1 MKDFF
6 KRVFTWLLLG
16 VTFGGAYLHSMLLF
30 MLLLLGIFLIVLLM
44 EWPGLVPLEG
54 LEAVLLSLLYPGLP
68 MIGLLTLHGVFYAT
82 DFYLPLYPFA
92 VAWTADTF
100 GYLVGKICGWHKI
113 YPSISPGK
121 SWQGLAGSVVGVCLL
136 NWFMLPKLGAKFA
149 GIVSIS
155 PWWLS
160 IAFSTILTVIAFLGG
175 LLLSILK
182 RSKNLKDA
190 GTLLPGHGGFL
201 DRFDSVFAVVLV
213 VWIML
218 LIK

>member
-6 KRVFTWLLLG
+6 KRACTWLLLS

-30 MLLLLGIFLIVLLM
+30 MILLLITFLIVLLS
-44 EWPGLVPLEG
+44 EWPRLVPLAG
-54 LEAVLLSLLYPGLP
+54 VEAVLLSLLYPGLP
-68 MIGLLTLHGVFYAT
+68 MIGLLALHCMFYPI

-113 YPSISPGK
+113 CPSVSPGK
-121 SWQGLAGSVVGVCLL
+121 SWQGLAGSVAGVYLL
-136 NWFMLPKLGAKFA
+136 NWFMLPKIEAKFA
-149 GIVSIS
+149 LALSSG
-155 PWWLS
+155 WWS
-160 IAFSTILTVIAFLGG
+160 WMIIFSVAATVIAFLGG
-175 LLLSILK
+175 FLLSILK

-190 GTLLPGHGGFL
+190 GNILPGHGGFL

>member
-6 KRVFTWLLLG
+6 KRASTWILLG
-16 VTFGGAYLHSMLLF
+16 VTFGGAYMHSMLLF
-30 MLLLLGIFLIVLLM
+30 MLLLSVIFLIVLFS
-44 EWPGLVPLEG
+44 EWSRLVPLAG
-54 LEAVLLSLLYPGLP
+54 IEAVLLSLLYPGLP
-68 MIGLLTLHGVFYAT
+68 MIGLLVLLGLFYET

-100 GYLVGKICGWHKI
+100 GYLVGKLCGKHKI
-113 YPSISPGK
+113 CPSISPGK
-121 SWQGLAGSVVGVCLL
+121 SWEGLAGGVVGVWVLNLL
-136 NWFMLPKLGAKFA
+136 LLPQIDAMFAQTIAKGSWGWFIVFSVVLP
-149 GIVSIS
+149 
-155 PWWLS
+155 
-160 IAFSTILTVIAFLGG
+160 VIAFLGG
-175 LLLSILK
+175 TLLSLLK
-182 RSKNLKDA
+182 RNKNLKDA